1 MRSFATFLA
10 VALSILGGMHF
21 YFWVRLVRDPALG
34 EPWRRLATVAIALL
48 AVAFPLAMFAL
59 RRAPEPLSRLVPTFG
74 FGWLG
79 VAFLLLVT
87 LVVIDAARVLAW
99 LVDAAGGALR
109 RSSDVP
115 ADPARRT
122 FVAQAVAGAA
132 LTVTAGASV
141 VAVRRAGGPAET
153 DEVPVRIERLPRAL
167 SGYTIAQITD
177 LHVGP
182 TIRAKEVRRVVEQTN
197 GLRPD
202 LVAIT
207 GDLVDGRVGELG
219 PIVQELSK
227 LRARHG
233 AFFVTGN
240 HEYYSGAGDWIAF
253 LASLGIRVLRNER
266 VTVGDAGAS
275 FDLAGVDDFM
285 HGYDLD
291 RAVAARDPDRALV
304 LLAHQPKGIE
314 GAVRAGVDLQ
324 LSGHTH
330 GGQIVPFNLLVA
342 AAQPYV
348 RGLHAHVEGD
358 RAGHIYVS
366 RGTGYWGPPMRLG
379 SPPEIAK
386 IVLTPT

>member
-1 MRSFATFLA
+1 VRSFAAFLA
-10 VALSILGGMHF
+10 VALSILGGMHL

-34 EPWRRLATVAIALL
+34 EPWRRLATVALVLL
-48 AVAFPLAMFAL
+48 AVSFPIAMLTL
-59 RRAPEPLSRLVPTFG
+59 RRAPEPLSRIVPAVG

-87 LVVIDAARVLAW
+87 LVAIDAVRVLAW
-99 LVDAAGGALR
+99 LAEVAGEALR
-109 RSSDVP
+109 RTPDAP
-115 ADPARRT
+115 ADPQRRT

-132 LTVTAGASV
+132 VTVTAGVSV
-141 VAVRRAGGPAET
+141 FAVRRAGGPADT
-153 DEVPVRIERLPRAL
+153 DEVPVAIERLPRAL

-207 GDLVDGRVGELG
+207 GDLVDGGVRELG
-219 PIVQELSK
+219 EIISELAK

-240 HEYYSGAGDWIAF
+240 HEYYSGAGDWITF
-253 LASLGIRVLRNER
+253 LNGLGIRVLRNER

-275 FDLAGVDDFM
+275 IDLAGVDDYM

-291 RAVAARDPDRALV
+291 RAVAGRDPDRALV
-304 LLAHQPKGIE
+304 LLAHQPRGVDT
-314 GAVRAGVDLQ
+314 AVRAGADLQ

-342 AAQPYV
+342 ATQPYV
-348 RGLHAHVEGD
+348 RGLHRHVEGD

-386 IVLTPT
+386 IVLTPA